1 MARIVPIVEGHGDRE
16 AVPVLI
22 RRVVAEFCP
31 EAAAVDV
38 ARPVLVPKTKLLQ
51 AGDLERRADLAVAAL
66 EGQAGGMLVVIDADG
81 DQACV
86 MGPELLER
94 VRTARADLAVEVV
107 LAEREFEGWGL
118 AAAESLRGWRGLPDD
133 LEPPRDPQAV
143 RGAKEWLTGRMP
155 GVYSPTADQASLAA
169 TIDLRAAQ
177 EAASSFGKFRRA
189 VCALAALS

>member
-16 AVPVLI
+16 AIRTLI
-22 RRVVAEFCP
+22 HRVVAEFCP
-31 EAAAVDV
+31 DAPVEVM
-38 ARPVLVPKTKLLQ
+38 RPVRVPKAKLLRDN
-51 AGDLERRADLAVAAL
+51 DLERSVSLAAAAL
-66 EGQAGGMLVVIDADG
+66 EGRAGGVLVLIDAD
-81 DQACV
+81 DDRACEK
-86 MGPELLER
+86 GPELLQR
-94 VRTARADLAVEVV
+94 AARADLAVEVV

-143 RGAKEWLTGRMP
+143 QGAKEWLTERMP

>member
-1 MARIVPIVEGHGDRE
+1 MRDG
-16 AVPVLI
+16 
-22 RRVVAEFCP
+22 
-31 EAAAVDV
+31 
-38 ARPVLVPKTKLLQ
+38 PK
-51 AGDLERRADLAVAAL
+51 
-66 EGQAGGMLVVIDADG
+66 
-81 DQACV
+81 
-86 MGPELLER
+86 LLER
-94 VRTARADLAVEVV
+94 VRTARADIAVEVV

-177 EAASSFGKFRRA
+177 EAASSFGKFCRA